1 EVGAEVIFQQNDN
14 AFFFQDLLHRR
25 LMDRLVVA
33 DNPIKIEN
41 DRFEH
46 SLLVSDRYGL
56 SWFHPQDFQSF
67 QTAGEFHELLRG
79 SRQRRERAEVHGNY
93 FLDSQQLASIGS
105 FPWAHRKEIADGQ
118 HCQIRPVKFPN
129 EFHVAEKIGIASVV
143 NLKPAGK
150 LNHISDGLA
159 AVDNLSVVQ
168 NSATM
173 VGMHHGQAEI
183 LDPLGPAL

>member
-67 QTAGEFHELLRG
+67 QTAGEFDELLRG

-105 FPWAHRKEIADGQ
+105 FPGPLLKKTPKGRIA
-118 HCQIRPVKFPN
+118 RSRRERSPMNFLSPK
-129 EFHVAEKIGIASVV
+129 
-143 NLKPAGK
+143 K
-150 LNHISDGLA
+150 LVTPSW
-159 AVDNLSVVQ
+159 
-168 NSATM
+168 
-173 VGMHHGQAEI
+173 
-183 LDPLGPAL
+183 